1 MKCAAKIII
10 SGTIQSVFF
19 RNFVKENADKLK
31 IGGIVRTLE
40 NGDVEI
46 IAEGEKENINNFLVE
61 VKKGP
66 KYSQIRSVTV
76 EERTYSG
83 DLKDFKV
90 LRF

>member
-1 MKCAAKIII
+1 MKVAAKIIVR
-10 SGTIQSVFF
+10 GTVQSVFF

-31 IGGIVRTLE
+31 VGGIVRTLE

-46 IAEGEKENINNFLVE
+46 IAEGEKENIGKFLEE

-66 KYSQIRSVTV
+66 KYSQIRNVTV
-76 EERTYSG
+76 EDRKYSG
-83 DLKDFKV
+83 DLKEFKV